1 MTVKIITIFGLFFQ
15 FISFWLAAP
24 EILGVEWLKKTEN
37 ILKKLI
43 SQIPNYI
50 LIVFGIIIGIVL
62 SESVTNFYW
71 LLIVATLLILIT
83 FLQKKIEMNLEKKIS
98 GPLLNKLIGSNT
110 LRFTLLK
117 FAAAFFT
124 LGFVLQIIAVILS

>member
-1 MTVKIITIFGLFFQ
+1 MTVKTLTIFGLFFQ

-50 LIVFGIIIGIVL
+50 LIIIGIIMGVIL

-71 LLIVATLLILIT
+71 LLIVATFLILIT
-83 FLQKKIEMNLEKKIS
+83 FLQKKIRKEIRKENFR
-98 GPLLNKLIGSNT
+98 T
-110 LRFTLLK
+110 T
-117 FAAAFFT
+117 T
-124 LGFVLQIIAVILS
+124 QQINWKQYSSVYLT

>member
-1 MTVKIITIFGLFFQ
+1 MTVKTLTIFGLFFQ

-50 LIVFGIIIGIVL
+50 LIIIGIIMGVIL

-71 LLIVATLLILIT
+71 LLIVATFLILIT
-83 FLQKKIEMNLEKKIS
+83 FLQKKLEKKLEKKIS
-98 GPLLNKLIGSNT
+98 EPLLNKLIGSNT

-117 FAAAFFT
+117 FAAFF
-124 LGFVLQIIAVILS
+124 SP

>member
-1 MTVKIITIFGLFFQ
+1 MTVKTLTIFGLFFQ

-50 LIVFGIIIGIVL
+50 LIIIGIIMGVIL

-71 LLIVATLLILIT
+71 LLIVATFLILIT
-83 FLQKKIEMNLEKKIS
+83 FLQKKLEKKIS
-98 GPLLNKLIGSNT
+98 EPLLNKLIGSNT

-117 FAAAFFT
+117 FAAFFFT
-124 LGFVLQIIAVILS
+124 LGFILQIVSVIIS